1 MKECLDWGQRMPQKS
16 HQAIDLTRDLMGGGW
31 GRHRWLLSRGGKTDS
46 GRSGCHGTL
55 RGYGVCTQGGNMSP
69 LVKVEPGAESWKVG
83 RDLDLEYG
91 EFLVD

>member
-1 MKECLDWGQRMPQKS
+1 
-16 HQAIDLTRDLMGGGW
+16 
-31 GRHRWLLSRGGKTDS
+31 
-46 GRSGCHGTL
+46 
-55 RGYGVCTQGGNMSP
+55 MSP

>member
-1 MKECLDWGQRMPQKS
+1 MYTGNIF
-16 HQAIDLTRDLMGGGW
+16 A
-31 GRHRWLLSRGGKTDS
+31 
-46 GRSGCHGTL
+46 
-55 RGYGVCTQGGNMSP
+55 GGNMSP